1 MSDTNWMI
9 GAMCYGKPTEWWF
22 PKFRDKSDAVFN
34 FKVAKRICSTC
45 PCKKNCLEYGKNT
58 NSYGMWG
65 GIVLQGRHDRY
76 GTKNTTLDMSSV

>member
-1 MSDTNWMI
+1 MSDTDWMI

-22 PKFRDKSDAVFN
+22 PKFRDKGDAVFN

-65 GIVLQGRHDRY
+65 GIVLQGRHDKY
-76 GTKNTTLDMSSV
+76 GTKNTALDMSSV